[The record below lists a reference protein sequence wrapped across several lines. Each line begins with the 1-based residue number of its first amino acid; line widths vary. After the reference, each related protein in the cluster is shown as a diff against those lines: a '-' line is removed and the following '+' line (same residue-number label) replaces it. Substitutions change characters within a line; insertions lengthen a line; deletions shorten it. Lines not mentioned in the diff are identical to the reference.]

1 MERDRQSD
9 KVTFRDKEQTWKTET
24 WRETDKVTFRDKE
37 QKTET
42 WRERDRQS
50 DIQR

>member
-1 MERDRQSD
+1 MERETD
-9 KVTFRDKEQTWKTET
+9 KVTFRDKEQKTET

-42 WRERDRQS
+42 
-50 DIQR
+50 